1 MTNMFYSNCDLC
13 EISLKAFV
21 IYILPQYITNLLTI
35 WLTTFLS
42 MRHLTKKI
50 EPYHNILSCD
60 NLFQSHGEDP
70 TKSE

>member
-1 MTNMFYSNCDLC
+1 
-13 EISLKAFV
+13 
-21 IYILPQYITNLLTI
+21 
-35 WLTTFLS
+35 

-70 TKSE
+70 TKSEWKKNLSCFQQFMAWEQQGN

>member
-13 EISLKAFV
+13 EISLKACV
-21 IYILPQYITNLLTI
+21 IYILQQYIAYHMVNYFSEHAPPNEKT
-35 WLTTFLS
+35 
-42 MRHLTKKI
+42 